1 MAELFYRA
9 TTEIQSAGTLSV
21 SNTSHPFWTYFA
33 PNASLALSTAYA
45 SDSTEFSS
53 AVNSLRGWGDAF
65 MRLISYHG
73 GADGHLSEE
82 YNRDTGFMQGA
93 ADLTWSYAGLLTAA
107 FARAELEGNSTYIAA
122 IANMGI

>member
-65 MRLISYHG
+65 MRLISY
-73 GADGHLSEE
+73 
-82 YNRDTGFMQGA
+82 QGA